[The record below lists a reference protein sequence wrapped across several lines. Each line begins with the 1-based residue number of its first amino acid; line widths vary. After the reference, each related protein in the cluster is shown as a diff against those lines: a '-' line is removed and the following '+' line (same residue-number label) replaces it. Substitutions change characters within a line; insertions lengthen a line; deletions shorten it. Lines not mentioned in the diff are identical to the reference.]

1 MGSTCLLY
9 LLIVVFVI
17 LLVSLYTR
25 KGRKTPKP
33 SLRPHHVYCFQAVL
47 YFKTLQFTRKQEA
60 NDNFCLGIVD
70 DIKLILSGRRNTLF
84 NHQANMQVLNEFSNR
99 GINRPEISQQK
110 RT

>member
-9 LLIVVFVI
+9 LLIVVFRCFCYPDRLFI
-17 LLVSLYTR
+17 QEKEKKSEAIPY
-25 KGRKTPKP
+25 
-33 SLRPHHVYCFQAVL
+33 HVDCFQAVL
-47 YFKTLQFTRKQEA
+47 YFNTLQFTRKQEA